1 MRVCVLAIFPGD
13 SELLQHNGSL
23 NILTFSLYGL
33 FPNGLFTLFLSDAV
47 FNSEAFSP
55 RECCFVKAGL
65 TKSSPSAEG
74 RKKKRELNQG
84 RKGERSDTRGG
95 TQNTTLTATLRETV
109 RNVHGVGL
117 LRDKYADWFS

>member
-13 SELLQHNGSL
+13 SELLKHNGDL
-23 NILTFSLYGL
+23 NMLTFSLYGL

-47 FNSEAFSP
+47 FNLDAFSCP

-74 RKKKRELNQG
+74 RKKKR
-84 RKGERSDTRGG
+84 S
-95 TQNTTLTATLRETV
+95 
-109 RNVHGVGL
+109 
-117 LRDKYADWFS
+117 